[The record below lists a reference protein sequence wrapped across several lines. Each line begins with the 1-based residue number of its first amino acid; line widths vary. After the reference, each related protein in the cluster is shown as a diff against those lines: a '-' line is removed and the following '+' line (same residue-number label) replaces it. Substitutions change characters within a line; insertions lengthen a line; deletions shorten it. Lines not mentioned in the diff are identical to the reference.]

1 MGVLCCLLFLGSALG
16 TAIFFMT
23 AKGNLGTFLAVAT
36 ILLLGVMIGAFV
48 LVSRYSAALHERE
61 HPVGNREDI
70 FLDRLERIGADLT
83 AARNERMRHK
93 ETLDALCGKWRLIPT
108 AAGLTELKQ
117 VLLDAQTLATRQERA
132 RMAYVQMKTEAEAQS
147 RAAEVEDDG
156 RALDVPEDFDV
167 RDGVRR
173 VDLMDNMIR
182 SKNEILHRNEVRLA
196 ELNATAVAPAGIYEK
211 MTALEYERDL
221 LQKKHDAYLMAAE
234 KLTAAGENLRASVFP
249 RLSASAGA
257 LMGAVTDGKYEEIGV
272 DNALAMTFRPET
284 DNGGRLTC
292 DERYMSA
299 GTSDAAYVSLRLAL
313 AALVGRDGVPPMI
326 FDESF
331 ARMDDTRLGNMMRL
345 LWTGGG
351 QILVFTSCH
360 REANALKTLGL
371 PYHAVSLDEVA

>member
-1 MGVLCCLLFLGSALG
+1 
-16 TAIFFMT
+16 
-23 AKGNLGTFLAVAT
+23 
-36 ILLLGVMIGAFV
+36 
-48 LVSRYSAALHERE
+48 
-61 HPVGNREDI
+61 VG
-70 FLDRLERIGADLT
+70 
-83 AARNERMRHK
+83 
-93 ETLDALCGKWRLIPT
+93 
-108 AAGLTELKQ
+108 
-117 VLLDAQTLATRQERA
+117 
-132 RMAYVQMKTEAEAQS
+132 
-147 RAAEVEDDG
+147 
-156 RALDVPEDFDV
+156 

-371 PYHAVSLDEVA
+371 PYHAVSLDEAA